1 MTMDAQIMAVLD
13 DIARRVT
20 ASVREGT
27 APDHDSPHM
36 RALAALSQLYPSVY
50 KRWQDGARG

>member
-1 MTMDAQIMAVLD
+1 MDAQIMAVLD

-20 ASVREGT
+20 ASVREGN